1 MSRLK
6 RIAMNTAVQPL
17 GGGHALCQGC
27 GAPAIVR
34 IVLNSI
40 DTPVVVV
47 NATGCLEVA
56 TSRYPITAWN
66 VPWMHTAF
74 ENTSAVASGVEAAY
88 KALKRRGT
96 LPGGDKEITIVAFGG
111 DGGTYDIGIQALSGA
126 LERGHRFIYVC
137 YDNGAY
143 MNTGI
148 QRSGA
153 TPYGADTTTSPIG
166 SESLG
171 KMQQRK
177 DLTAIAAAHHIPYVA
192 QSSGGRW
199 QDLSAKVEKAA
210 KANGPAFLNVMSDC
224 PLGWGHESRVGPEV
238 MKAAQDSL
246 FWPLFEVVDGEYKL
260 TYRPNPKK
268 VMPVADFLKMQKRF
282 AHLFKPGNEAYL
294 EAIQAQVENEWA
306 RLLALCG
313 EEVRE
318 LPVIKPAA
326 EAEQTEAPVTA
337 AV

>member
-6 RIAMNTAVQPL
+6 RIAKNQNGVQPL

-27 GAPAIVR
+27 GVPSIVR
-34 IVLNSI
+34 TVLSSI
-40 DTPVVVV
+40 DTPVVAV

-56 TSRYPITAWN
+56 TSRFPITAWN

-74 ENTSAVASGVEAAY
+74 ENAAAVASGVEAAY

-96 LPGGDKEITIVAFGG
+96 LPGGDKDITIVAFGG

-153 TPYGADTTTSPIG
+153 TPFGADTTTSPVG
-166 SESLG
+166 SQSFG
-171 KMQQRK
+171 KIQQRK
-177 DLTAIAAAHHIPYVA
+177 DLAQIAAAHHIPYVA
-192 QSSGGRW
+192 QASGGRW
-199 QDLSAKVEKAA
+199 QDLSIKAERA
-210 KANGPAFLNVMSDC
+210 AHADGPALLNVMSDC

-238 MKAAQDSL
+238 MKAALDSL
-246 FWPLFEVVDGEYKL
+246 FWPLYEVVDGEYHL
-260 TYRPNPKK
+260 TYRPRK
-268 VMPVADFLKMQKRF
+268 VIPVADFLKMQRRF
-282 AHLFKPGNEAYL
+282 AHLFKPGNEELL
-294 EAIQAQVENEWA
+294 EAIQEQVEKNWSK
-306 RLLALCG
+306 LLAMCG
-313 EEVRE
+313 EPVKE
-318 LPVIKPAA
+318 LPVVKLA
-326 EAEQTEAPVTA
+326 EEDESI
-337 AV
+337 AVAVASA

>member
-6 RIAMNTAVQPL
+6 RLARNQNGVQPL

-34 IVLNSI
+34 TVLSSI
-40 DTPVVVV
+40 DTPVIVV

-74 ENTSAVASGVEAAY
+74 ENTAAVASGVEAAF

-96 LPGGDKEITIVAFGG
+96 IPGGDKDVTIVAFGG
-111 DGGTYDIGIQALSGA
+111 DGGTYDIGLQALSGA
-126 LERGHRFIYVC
+126 LERGHRFLYVC

-153 TPYGADTTTSPIG
+153 TPYGADTTTSPVG
-166 SESLG
+166 SVSLG
-171 KMQQRK
+171 KLQQRK
-177 DLTAIAAAHHIPYVA
+177 DLTAIAAAHHVPFVGQA
-192 QSSGGRW
+192 SGARW
-199 QDLSAKVEKAA
+199 QDLSSKVERAVA
-210 KANGPAFLNVMSDC
+210 MEGPAFLNVMSDC
-224 PLGWGHESRVGPEV
+224 PLGWGHESRDGLDV
-238 MKAAQDSL
+238 MRAAQDSL
-246 FWPLFEVVDGEYKL
+246 FWPLFEIVNGEYAL
-260 TYRPNPKK
+260 SYRPRK
-268 VMPVADFLKMQKRF
+268 VIPVVDFLKTQKRF
-282 AHLFKPGNEAYL
+282 AHLFKPGNEAL
-294 EAIQAQVENEWA
+294 LVAIQEQVEDDWR

-313 EEVRE
+313 EPVTE
-318 LPVIKPAA
+318 LPVVKPAE
-326 EAEQTEAPVTA
+326 EADQTEEPVG
-337 AV
+337 AVA

>member
-6 RIAMNTAVQPL
+6 RIAKNQHGVQPL

-27 GAPAIVR
+27 GVPSIVR
-34 IVLNSI
+34 TVLSSI
-40 DTPVVVV
+40 DTPVIVV

-66 VPWMHTAF
+66 VPWIHTAF
-74 ENTSAVASGVEAAY
+74 ENTAAVASGVEAAY

-96 LPGGDKEITIVAFGG
+96 LPGGDKEVTIVAFGG

-126 LERGHRFIYVC
+126 LERGHRFLYVC

-153 TPYGADTTTSPIG
+153 TPYGADTTTSPVG

-171 KMQQRK
+171 KLQQHK
-177 DLTAIAAAHHIPYVA
+177 DLTAIAAAHHIPFVG
-192 QSSGGRW
+192 QSSGARW
-199 QDLSAKVEKAA
+199 QDLSSKVERAVKMD
-210 KANGPAFLNVMSDC
+210 GPAFMNVMSDC
-224 PLGWGHESRVGPEV
+224 PLGWGHESRIGIDV
-238 MKAAQDSL
+238 MRAAQDSL
-246 FWPLFEVVDGEYKL
+246 FWPLFEVVNGEYKL
-260 TYRPNPKK
+260 SYRPRK
-268 VMPVADFLKMQKRF
+268 VIPVVDFLKMQKRF
-282 AHLFKPGNEAYL
+282 AHLFKPGNEAVL
-294 EAIQAQVENEWA
+294 EAIQKQVEDEWV
-306 RLLALCG
+306 RLLKLCG

-318 LPVIKPAA
+318 LPVVKAA
-326 EAEQTEAPVTA
+326 EEAEEAKE
-337 AV
+337 AVGAVA